1 MTGDQPQIGVFVG
14 VDMGKEGHWAQA
26 LAPDGETL
34 FEGPVGND
42 PAELEALL
50 DRAAAAAGNSRV
62 LVVVDMISS
71 GAVLLLTAAER
82 RGAPV
87 AYVTGLRMR
96 RAAQLYEGTAKTDPK
111 DAWVLADY
119 ARRNLDRLRLVEATD
134 QQLVRMRT
142 LNGHDED
149 LAADQTRLINRLRDA
164 LLSNCPALERA
175 IGNRLTSPGI
185 LDLLRKYPTIGQLR
199 QAGRARIRTVVH
211 KRSPRL
217 SDKAAPLIWEAVKS
231 QPIDLPASQAWAR
244 IIPNLANYLD
254 QIVTHRKQIEKDL
267 RQELRTH
274 PLGQVLVTIP
284 GFATRTTT
292 RTLTEIGD
300 PHRFANRGQTRLLRR
315 PRPHPTPLRAIPQ
328 HHHPQ
333 PSRQQTPQKRHAPSR
348 LRRHPKRPPRRT
360 LPNQTRPRQN
370 PPHRPH
376 RRRPPPLRHHPHHP
390 QNPNPLQPP
399 TPTQHN
405 LTNRQEH
412 PPTDPHPDG
421 GCFVSNRKCNSL
433 DRPPTACCRVAGGR

>member
-1 MTGDQPQIGVFVG
+1 MTGDQPRVGVFVG

-26 LAPDGETL
+26 LTPDGERL

-50 DRAAAAAGNSRV
+50 DRAAAVAGKQHRV
-62 LVVVDMISS
+62 LVVVDMISG
-71 GAVLLLTAAER
+71 GAVLLLGAAER
-82 RGAPV
+82 RGVPV
-87 AYVTGLRMR
+87 AYVTGLQMR

-119 ARRNLDRLRLVEATD
+119 ARRNLDRLRLVETTD

-149 LAADQTRLINRLRDA
+149 LAEDQTRLINRLRDA
-164 LLSNCPALERA
+164 LLSTCPALERA

-199 QAGRARIRTVVH
+199 RAGRARIRTVVH

-231 QPIDLPASQAWAR
+231 QPFDLPASQAWAR

-300 PHRFANRGQTRLLRR
+300 PHRFANGAKLASYAGLAPTQRRSGQSLNTTTHNRAGNKRLKNAMHQAAFVAIRHDPHAERYYQTKRDQGKTHRTALTAVARR
-315 PRPHPTPLRAIPQ
+315 RCNIILTLLKTQTPYNPQ
-328 HHHPQ
+328 HQ
-333 PSRQQTPQKRHAPSR
+333 PNT
-348 LRRHPKRPPRRT
+348 T
-360 LPNQTRPRQN
+360 
-370 PPHRPH
+370 
-376 RRRPPPLRHHPHHP
+376 
-390 QNPNPLQPP
+390 
-399 TPTQHN
+399 
-405 LTNRQEH
+405 
-412 PPTDPHPDG
+412 
-421 GCFVSNRKCNSL
+421 
-433 DRPPTACCRVAGGR
+433 